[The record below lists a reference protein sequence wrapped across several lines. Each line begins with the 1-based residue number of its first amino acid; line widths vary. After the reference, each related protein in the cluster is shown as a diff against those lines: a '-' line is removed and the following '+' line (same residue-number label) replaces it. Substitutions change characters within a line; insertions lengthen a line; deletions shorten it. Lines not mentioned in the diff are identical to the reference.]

1 MPRLTFGVPVYN
13 GEKYLPA
20 ALRSVQ
26 EQDLEDIEIVVSDNG
41 SDDATQEICE
51 EAAAADHRV
60 RYLRYATNRGGAW
73 NYRNVVDRATSPL
86 FSWQAADD
94 VKLPGFARRC
104 VEALDAAGPRTPFV
118 CPRTQLIGA
127 DGNVFEDLDDERL
140 GLGAPTPHERVHNL
154 FVSEASHVLYGVVRM
169 TALRTSRGLQPMVG
183 DDMVLLTELLC
194 QGPMALVDEQ
204 LFHQRQ
210 HPEQFSQQGE
220 NQVKWHAP
228 EGNVRFAFPQT
239 RLDLELYR
247 AVAVATVPLA
257 EKVRCWGAVTTR
269 WVVPRWRGVGSDVR
283 TALGA
288 TRGLRGR
295 GGA

>member
-1 MPRLTFGVPVYN
+1 MPRLTFGIPVYN
-13 GEKYLPA
+13 GEKYLPE

-26 EQDLEDIEIVVSDNG
+26 EQDVEDLEILVSDNG

-51 EAAAADHRV
+51 EAAAADPRV
-60 RYLRYATNRGGAW
+60 RYLRYPTNRGGAW
-73 NYRNVVDRATSPL
+73 NYRNVVDRARSPL

-104 VEALDAAGPRTPFV
+104 IEALDDAGPRTPFA

-127 DGNVFEDLDDERL
+127 DGAVFEDLQDEDL

-154 FVSEASHVLYGVVRM
+154 YVSQASHVMYGVVRM
-169 TALRTSRGLQPMVG
+169 NALRSSRGLKPMVG
-183 DDMVLLTELLC
+183 DDMVLLTELLL
-194 QGPMALVDEQ
+194 QGPMALVDER
-204 LFHQRQ
+204 LFHQRR
-210 HPEQFSQQGE
+210 HSEQFSQQGE

-228 EGNVRFAFPQT
+228 DGNVRFAFPQT

-247 AVAVATVPLA
+247 AVAIAPIPVA
-257 EKVRCWGAVTTR
+257 EKARSWQAVTTR

-283 TALGA
+283 TALGV
-288 TRGLRGR
+288 GR
-295 GGA
+295 G

>member
-51 EAAAADHRV
+51 EAAAADHSV
-60 RYLRYATNRGGAW
+60 RYLRYPVNRGGAW
-73 NYRNVVDRATSPL
+73 NYRNVVDQARSPL

-94 VKLPGFARRC
+94 VKLPGFAHRC
-104 VEALDAAGPRTPFV
+104 IEALDDAGLRTPFA

-127 DGNVFEDLDDERL
+127 DGSVFENLQDEDL
-140 GLGAPTPHERVHNL
+140 GLGAATAHERVRNL
-154 FVSEASHVLYGVVRM
+154 YVSQASNVMYGVVRM
-169 TALRTSRGLQPMVG
+169 NALRSTRGLMSMVG

-194 QGPMALVDEQ
+194 QGPMALVDER
-204 LFHQRQ
+204 LFHQRR
-210 HPEQFSQQGE
+210 HSEQFSQQGE

-228 EGNVRFAFPQT
+228 DGNVRFAFPQT

-247 AVAVATVPLA
+247 TIAIARLPLG
-257 EKVRCWGAVTTR
+257 EKARCWQAVTTR

-283 TALGA
+283 TALGVS
-288 TRGLRGR
+288 RG
-295 GGA
+295 